1 MGKGKVW
8 DPHQK
13 SESGAGPEDEDS
25 WMTSYGDMMTL
36 LLVFFVL
43 IAAMSTID
51 PVRMQQ
57 VTQQMREAMS
67 GEDIKVPTL
76 KEIEDQLEES
86 IEQLN
91 LENQVAV
98 QRDKDGVQL
107 VMRGE
112 SFFASGSS
120 QLLPQTYPFLNE
132 VAWQIAKN
140 PYMISVEGHTDNIP
154 IRTAQF
160 PSNWE
165 LSGARAAAVVRY
177 FEQRSIPRDRMRIIG
192 WSDAKPVDPSVGNST
207 PQARAQNRR
216 VVITF
221 LNEFVD
227 KNIDS
232 EWVRSSRSQR

>member
-1 MGKGKVW
+1 MASRNSWDPHGKGKPVAP
-8 DPHQK
+8 D
-13 SESGAGPEDEDS
+13 EEDS
-25 WMTSYGDMMTL
+25 WLTSYGDMMTL

-57 VTQQMREAMS
+57 VTQQMREAMT

-86 IEQLN
+86 IEQLK
-91 LENQVAV
+91 LEDEVAV
-98 QRDKDGVQL
+98 KRDKDGVQL
-107 VMRGE
+107 IMKGE
-112 SFFASGSS
+112 SFFASGSAR
-120 QLLPQTYPFLNE
+120 LYPQTYPFLNE

-154 IRTAQF
+154 IRSAVF

-177 FEQRSIPRDRMRIIG
+177 FEQRSIPRNRMRIIG
-192 WSDAKPVDPSVGNST
+192 WADAKPVDPNVGNST

-221 LNEFVD
+221 LNEFANKSV
-227 KNIDS
+227 DS
-232 EWVRSSRSQR
+232 EWVRSSRSTR